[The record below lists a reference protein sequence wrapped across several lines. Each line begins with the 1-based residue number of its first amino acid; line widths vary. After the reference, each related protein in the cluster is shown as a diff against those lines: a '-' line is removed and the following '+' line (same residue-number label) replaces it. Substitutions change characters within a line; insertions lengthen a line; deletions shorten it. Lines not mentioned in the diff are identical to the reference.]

1 VGQTRTPSKP
11 AKGKERGGNPIS
23 RWYRALALFISQI
36 LDELRKVVRP
46 TRNELW
52 NYTLVVIVF
61 VSFMMALVSGLD
73 LGFSKL
79 VALVFGTWGGAHRAP
94 SRPHHP
100 AYREQGRGHP
110 CPTSGPTT
118 PPWRPTTPPRCCP
131 RA

>member
-23 RWYRALALFISQI
+23 RWYRALAQFISQI

-61 VSFMMALVSGLD
+61 VAFMMALVSGLD

-79 VALVFGTWGGAHRAP
+79 VALVFGT
-94 SRPHHP
+94 
-100 AYREQGRGHP
+100 
-110 CPTSGPTT
+110 
-118 PPWRPTTPPRCCP
+118 
-131 RA
+131 